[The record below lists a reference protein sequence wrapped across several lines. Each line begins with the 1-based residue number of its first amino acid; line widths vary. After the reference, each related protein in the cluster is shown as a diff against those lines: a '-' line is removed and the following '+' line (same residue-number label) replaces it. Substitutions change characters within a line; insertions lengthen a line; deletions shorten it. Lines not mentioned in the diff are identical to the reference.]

1 MASELVSKA
10 VSYCTFYFDKQAR
23 LTGHSPD
30 CRERALINYVR
41 QNAEK
46 GNAEAV
52 LSAIDSF
59 TDHSWM
65 TILGKEKGS
74 ILDDAVQE
82 YAPRVA
88 LELGTYC
95 GYSVIRIASKMTKP
109 DSKLVTIE
117 MNSHNFG
124 IAQEMIE
131 HAGLSSK
138 VTVLKGI
145 LSELDDKLED
155 ILNEVTASYFDFIF
169 MDHSKHCYLPDFML
183 LENKGMLGK
192 GTCIVADSV
201 GYSEAQNYLNYLR
214 EHPEKLENQLY
225 MSAARCFPCKMT
237 VSAYMVD
244 EENLVT

>member
-1 MASELVSKA
+1 MAPELVSKV
-10 VSYCTFYFDKQAR
+10 VSYCTFSFDKNAR

-65 TILGKEKGS
+65 PILGKEKS
-74 ILDDAVQE
+74 RILDDAMQTFS
-82 YAPRVA
+82 PGMA

-95 GYSVIRIASKMTKP
+95 GYSAIRIASKMTEP
-109 DSKLVTIE
+109 DSKLVSIE

-124 IAQEMIE
+124 IAKEMID

-138 VTVLKGI
+138 VTVLKGT

-155 ILNEVTASYFDFIF
+155 ILTEMTASHFDFIF
-169 MDHSKHCYLPDFML
+169 MDHFKHCYLPDFLL
-183 LENKGMLGK
+183 LEKKGMLGK
-192 GTCIVADSV
+192 GTCIVTDSV
-201 GYSEAQNYLNYLR
+201 GYPEAQNYLNYLNQHR
-214 EHPEKLENQLY
+214 EELESQVYISKWKSLL
-225 MSAARCFPCKMT
+225 PCKMT
-237 VSAYMVD
+237 VSTYIHEA
-244 EENLVT
+244 NLVT

>member
-23 LTGHSPD
+23 LKGHSPD
-30 CRERALINYVR
+30 CRERALMNYVR

-46 GNAEAV
+46 GNAKAV
-52 LSAIDSF
+52 LDAIDSF
-59 TDHSWM
+59 TDQSWM
-65 TILGKEKGS
+65 TTLGKEKGY
-74 ILDDAVQE
+74 ILDDAVQT

-95 GYSVIRIASKMTKP
+95 GYSAIRIASKMTEP

-124 IAQEMIE
+124 IASEMIE

-145 LSELDDKLED
+145 LSELDDKLDD
-155 ILNEVTASYFDFIF
+155 ILNEISATYFDFVF
-169 MDHSKHCYLPDFML
+169 MDHFKHCYLPDLML
-183 LENKGMLGK
+183 LENKSMLGK

-201 GYSEAQNYLNYLR
+201 GYPEAQNYMNYLK
-214 EHPEKLENQLY
+214 EHPKKFESQEY
-225 MSAARCFPCKMT
+225 TSSAQCLPCKMK
-237 VSAYMVD
+237 VSTYIVD
-244 EENLVT
+244 GEHLVT